1 MYPGCLLFCGFQF
14 MQMMIKLGT
23 ALTLD
28 QNINFYPLSPLF
40 YKHTSLN
47 NLVRSLFDLGG
58 KTKSFNGISTRA
70 SALVVAIM
78 WSLPNCLLKPSR
90 IKGAQISHKIFYSSS
105 RTAKIS
111 KNGIWLHVTLYLRIF
126 SILWLLSSL
135 QRQDKICTTLQHTC
149 NDNSFMA
156 RLF

>member
-1 MYPGCLLFCGFQF
+1 MYPSCLLFCGFQF

-47 NLVRSLFDLGG
+47 NLVGSLFDLGG

-70 SALVVAIM
+70 SGLSM
-78 WSLPNCLLKPSR
+78 CSCCLLKPDR
-90 IKGAQISHKIFYSSS
+90 RKGAQISHKIFYSSS

-135 QRQDKICTTLQHTC
+135 QRQDKICTTLQHTY
-149 NDNSFMA
+149 NDSSFMT
-156 RLF
+156 RLI